1 MLNSKGKPFKGPLII
16 ISGPSGSGKS
26 TLVRELLKD
35 KSIPLEVAVSATTRK
50 IRQFE
55 VDGVDYFFWDK
66 DKFKKEV
73 ASGSFLEWAEVYG
86 NFYGTL
92 VSEVE
97 NRRLRGAGVVL
108 EIDVQGAGQ
117 IRKTGEISKSIF
129 VVPPDMKACETRLRA
144 RGTETEE
151 TLVKRLASAKKELE
165 QSVEYDFTVVN
176 DDLEIAV
183 EKIKGFIRPLFLER

>member
-97 NRRLRGAGVVL
+97 SRRLRGSGVVL

-129 VVPPDMKACETRLRA
+129 VVPPDMKACEARLRA

>member
-97 NRRLRGAGVVL
+97 SRRLRGAGVVL

-129 VVPPDMKACETRLRA
+129 VVPPDMKACEARLRA

>member
-73 ASGSFLEWAEVYG
+73 TSGSFLEWAEVYG

-97 NRRLRGAGVVL
+97 SRRLRGAGVVL

-129 VVPPDMKACETRLRA
+129 VVPPDMKACEARLRA

>member
-97 NRRLRGAGVVL
+97 SRRLRGAGVVL

-129 VVPPDMKACETRLRA
+129 VVPPDMKACEARLRA

-183 EKIKGFIRPLFLER
+183 EKIKGFIRPLF

>member
-73 ASGSFLEWAEVYG
+73 VSGSFLEWAEVYG

-129 VVPPDMKACETRLRA
+129 VVPPDMKACEARLRA

>member
-1 MLNSKGKPFKGPLII
+1 MLNSKGKPFKWPLII

-55 VDGVDYFFWDK
+55 VDGVDYFFLDK

-97 NRRLRGAGVVL
+97 SRRLRGAGVVL

-129 VVPPDMKACETRLRA
+129 VVPPDMKACEARLRA

>member
-97 NRRLRGAGVVL
+97 IRRLRGAGVVL

-129 VVPPDMKACETRLRA
+129 VVPPDMKACESRLRA

>member
-97 NRRLRGAGVVL
+97 SRRLRGAGVVL

-129 VVPPDMKACETRLRA
+129 VVPPDMKACESRLRA

>member
-129 VVPPDMKACETRLRA
+129 VVPPDMKACEARLRA

>member
-55 VDGVDYFFWDK
+55 VDGVDYCFWDK

-97 NRRLRGAGVVL
+97 SRRLRGAGVVL

-129 VVPPDMKACETRLRA
+129 VVPPDMKACEARLRA

>member
-108 EIDVQGAGQ
+108 EIDVQGACQ

-129 VVPPDMKACETRLRA
+129 VVPPDMKACEARLRA

-165 QSVEYDFTVVN
+165 QSVAYDFTVVN